1 MTKAV
6 LTGHSRG
13 LGAAIAQALLERDI
27 PVLALS
33 RKGNPDLA
41 ARYGDRLVEN
51 SVDLADA
58 DACVAFAKGAELA
71 RFLEGATSALLV
83 NNAGVVEPIG
93 PAGELDAEAIARAVV
108 LNVAAPIAL
117 ADAFVRATAQAE
129 DRRILHIS
137 SGAGRNAVP
146 GWSTYCATKAAL
158 DHHARTVV
166 ADARPNLR
174 IESLAPGVI
183 DTEMQAQ
190 IRATTPEQFAMRERF
205 VKLKQ
210 NNELS
215 DPNACGARIVE
226 HFLSKAFGFDTLTD
240 LRTLS

>member
-33 RKGNPDLA
+33 RKGNPELA
-41 ARYGDRLVEN
+41 SRYGDRLVEI
-51 SVDLADA
+51 SVDLADPE
-58 DACVAFAKGAELA
+58 ACTAFAQGDELA
-71 RFLEGATSALLV
+71 RFLGGEASALLV

-93 PAGELDAEAIARAVV
+93 PAGGLEADAIMRAVV

-117 ADAFVRATAQAE
+117 ADAFIKATAQAE

-137 SGAGRNAVP
+137 SGAGRNAIP

-183 DTEMQAQ
+183 DTDMQAQ
-190 IRATTPEQFAMRERF
+190 IRSTTPEQFVMRERF
-205 VKLKQ
+205 VSLKQ

-215 DPNACGARIVE
+215 SPQECGARIVA

>member
-41 ARYGDRLVEN
+41 ARYGDRLAEA

-58 DACVAFAKGAELA
+58 GACVAFAKGGELA
-71 RFLEGATSALLV
+71 RFLEGAASALLV
-83 NNAGVVEPIG
+83 NNAGMVEPIG
-93 PAGELDAEAIARAVV
+93 PAGELDAEAITRAVV
-108 LNVAAPIAL
+108 LNVAAPITL
-117 ADAFVRATAQAE
+117 ADAFLKATARAE

-137 SGAGRNAVP
+137 SGAGRNPVP

-190 IRATTPEQFAMRERF
+190 IRATTPDQFVMRERF
-205 VKLKQ
+205 VTLKQ

-215 DPNACGARIVE
+215 DPKEAGARIVE
-226 HFLSKAFGFDTLTD
+226 HFLSKAFGFDTLTT
-240 LRTLS
+240 LRELS